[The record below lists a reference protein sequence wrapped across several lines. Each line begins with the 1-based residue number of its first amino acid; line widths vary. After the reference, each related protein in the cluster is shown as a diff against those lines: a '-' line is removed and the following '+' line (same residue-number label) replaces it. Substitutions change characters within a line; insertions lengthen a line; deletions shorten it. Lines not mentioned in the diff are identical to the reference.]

1 VLIAPSQDRSGLS
14 HGILNTT
21 GGTVVRSIELDGTV
35 RGYAVEGSP
44 AEAVAIGIKALG
56 GDRGFDL
63 VVSGINRGEN
73 LGLSNLYSG
82 TVNAAM
88 EGVLRGVPAIA
99 ISRGG
104 DGSDYTLSAAF
115 ARRLVAEALEQK
127 LPMGV
132 MLNVNVPGSTVKGV
146 KVVRASVGQRMAL
159 QGFDATPLGTGVTR
173 YTPRVGRVDSQ
184 PASGDVAAYLA
195 GNITIAPLALD
206 RTAIQAIPTVR
217 RWGLQPPQRKTVS
230 RRSQATGP
238 LHLASISTV
247 P

>member
-1 VLIAPSQDRSGLS
+1 
-14 HGILNTT
+14 
-21 GGTVVRSIELDGTV
+21 
-35 RGYAVEGSP
+35 
-44 AEAVAIGIKALG
+44 
-56 GDRGFDL
+56 
-63 VVSGINRGEN
+63 
-73 LGLSNLYSG
+73 
-82 TVNAAM
+82 
-88 EGVLRGVPAIA
+88 
-99 ISRGG
+99 
-104 DGSDYTLSAAF
+104 
-115 ARRLVAEALEQK
+115 
-127 LPMGV
+127 
-132 MLNVNVPGSTVKGV
+132 V

-195 GNITIAPLALD
+195 GTITIAPLALD